1 MNNFVF
7 EILFVAL
14 QLNFDNF
21 FLNTFHL
28 IVANT
33 STNITEIKNENY
45 EGQTSPSRAVQ
56 MDMTKIKIVSDNMFL
71 KYY

>member
-1 MNNFVF
+1 M
-7 EILFVAL
+7 
-14 QLNFDNF
+14 
-21 FLNTFHL
+21 
-28 IVANT
+28 
-33 STNITEIKNENY
+33 TEIKNENY